1 MEHAQDCDA
10 GNLAKIC
17 PPGSLGFLPWMRE
30 AGSGQGSAHRRLPG
44 VLNGVL
50 INFLQFVGLELGEGA
65 WGVGALP
72 SDPCDSF
79 QIQGG
84 AERGPQH
91 LQEVLTIWE
100 WGDFLAPSFEDVSL
114 AQGDRNMP
122 IFSSPGIETQVGKT
136 LNHHLALAL

>member
-65 WGVGALP
+65 WGVGHCPLIP
-72 SDPCDSF
+72 VTLS
-79 QIQGG
+79 
-84 AERGPQH
+84 RYR
-91 LQEVLTIWE
+91 EVLNGVPNTC
-100 WGDFLAPSFEDVSL
+100 
-114 AQGDRNMP
+114 R
-122 IFSSPGIETQVGKT
+122 KC
-136 LNHHLALAL
+136 